1 MAEPEDGGQFNRI
14 TSVADILN
22 QQAIRA
28 SSTQEA
34 TGETPKCRGMSDR
47 YLSLI
52 HRGHVGTVYV
62 PPPCGRCAF
71 APAACVSSLVPIIPG
86 CAVVLSVGER
96 AGRGKKG
103 THRKAMP
110 A

>member
-14 TSVADILN
+14 TSVADRLN

-34 TGETPKCRGMSDR
+34 TGETPECRGMSDR

-52 HRGHVGTVYV
+52 QRGHDGPVYV
-62 PPPCGRCAF
+62 P
-71 APAACVSSLVPIIPG
+71 
-86 CAVVLSVGER
+86 
-96 AGRGKKG
+96 
-103 THRKAMP
+103 
-110 A
+110 

>member
-22 QQAIRA
+22 QQAIQA

-52 HRGHVGTVYV
+52 QRGHVGTVYV
-62 PPPCGRCAF
+62 P
-71 APAACVSSLVPIIPG
+71 
-86 CAVVLSVGER
+86 
-96 AGRGKKG
+96 
-103 THRKAMP
+103 
-110 A
+110 